1 MSERK
6 REAKGEQSPRDAVDW
21 FVDNESAPE
30 PDPSKLRQ
38 WEAWSASPKNRADYA
53 EIIRMREEARTLSA
67 PPRASRQELLA
78 DLADEAD
85 VASIIRPVPTAA
97 NQHIFGRFYWLP
109 VSRRL
114 VVRAASLALL
124 AFATT
129 WFFLFSDWASPM
141 KPERY
146 YVTVPGVRQE
156 FALPDGSR
164 ITLGGDTKLAVR
176 FAAHVRTIEL
186 DHGEAFFRVQHD
198 PQRPFVVHAAGG
210 TTTAVGTAFE
220 VRQYANRVQVWVREG
235 AVEVAPL
242 RKVAINDV
250 ASQAVAPVRVARGEE
265 MSYDAQ
271 GSSTTPRSADPSV
284 TAAWTEGHLVPL
296 IYHGR
301 PLAEVIEDIQP
312 YTRHRITIDPAA
324 ADFQYS
330 GIVKQEDVDAWIRDL
345 SAIYPVEVIDCRAF
359 NTSSDIRGCSDPE
372 GVFIWSLLSPHPD
385 GPQSAHR

>member
-1 MSERK
+1 MSEGR

-21 FVDNESAPE
+21 FVENESDPE
-30 PDPSKLRQ
+30 PDPVTLRR

-53 EIIRMREEARTLSA
+53 KIIRMREEARTLSA
-67 PPRASRQELLA
+67 PPTASRQELLA
-78 DLADEAD
+78 DIEDEAD
-85 VASIIRPVPTAA
+85 VATIVRLELAAA
-97 NQHIFGRFYWLP
+97 NQRVFGRSYRLP
-109 VSRRL
+109 ASRPP
-114 VVRAASLALL
+114 VVRAASFALL
-124 AFATT
+124 AFAAT
-129 WFFLFSDWASPM
+129 WFFLFSYWASPTRS
-141 KPERY
+141 ERF
-146 YVTVPGVRQE
+146 YVTAPGVRQE
-156 FALPDGSR
+156 LALPDGSR

-242 RKVAINDV
+242 KKVEIDDV
-250 ASQAVAPVRVARGEE
+250 ASQAVVPVRVARGEE
-265 MSYDAQ
+265 ITYDAQ
-271 GSSTTPRSADPSV
+271 GRATTPRPADPRV
-284 TAAWTEGHLVPL
+284 TAAWSEGHLVPL

-301 PLAEVIEDIQP
+301 PLPEVIEDIQP
-312 YTRHRITIDPAA
+312 YTRRRIMIDPAA

-359 NTSSDIRGCSDPE
+359 NARGDSRGCSDPE
-372 GVFIWSLLSPHPD
+372 GVFIRSRLSPHPD

>member
-1 MSERK
+1 MSEGRGD
-6 REAKGEQSPRDAVDW
+6 ATGGQSPRDAVDW
-21 FVDNESAPE
+21 FVENESDPE
-30 PDPSKLRQ
+30 LDPARLRQ
-38 WEAWSASPKNRADYA
+38 WEAWSASSKNRADYA
-53 EIIRMREEARTLSA
+53 EIIRMREEVRTLSA
-67 PPRASRQELLA
+67 PPTASRQELLA
-78 DLADEAD
+78 DVADEPGVTTIVRPEPAA
-85 VASIIRPVPTAA
+85 ASQRV
-97 NQHIFGRFYWLP
+97 FGRFYWLP
-109 VSRRL
+109 VSRRP
-114 VVRAASLALL
+114 VVAAASLALF

-129 WFFLFSDWASPM
+129 YFFLFSDWASPIR
-141 KPERY
+141 PERF
-146 YVTVPGVRQE
+146 YVTAPGVRQE

-176 FAAHVRTIEL
+176 FTARVRTIEL

-235 AVEVAPL
+235 VVEVAPL
-242 RKVAINDV
+242 SKVEIDDV
-250 ASQAVAPVRVARGEE
+250 ASQAVVPVRVARGEE
-265 MSYDAQ
+265 ITYDAR
-271 GSSTTPRSADPSV
+271 GRSTTPHPADPRV

-301 PLAEVIEDIQP
+301 PLPEVIEDIQS
-312 YTRHRITIDPAA
+312 YTRRRITIDPAA

-345 SAIYPVEVIDCRAF
+345 SAIYPVDVIDCRAF
-359 NTSSDIRGCSDPE
+359 NASGDIRGCSDSE
-372 GVFIWSLLSPHPD
+372 GVFIRSRLSPHLD

>member
-1 MSERK
+1 MSEGR
-6 REAKGEQSPRDAVDW
+6 REAKGKQSPRDAVDW
-21 FVDNESAPE
+21 FVENESGPE
-30 PDPSKLRQ
+30 PDTARLRR

-67 PPRASRQELLA
+67 PPMASRQELLA
-78 DLADEAD
+78 DIADEIG
-85 VASIIRPVPTAA
+85 VATPVRPEPAA
-97 NQHIFGRFYWLP
+97 ASQHVFGRFDWLP

-114 VVRAASLALL
+114 VVRAASLALV
-124 AFATT
+124 AFTVT

-141 KPERY
+141 RSERF
-146 YVTVPGVRQE
+146 YVTAPGVRQE
-156 FALPDGSR
+156 FALLDGSR

-242 RKVAINDV
+242 RKVEIDDV
-250 ASQAVAPVRVARGEE
+250 ASQAVVPVRVARGEE
-265 MSYDAQ
+265 ITYDAQ
-271 GSSTTPRSADPSV
+271 GRSTIPRPADPRV

-301 PLAEVIEDIQP
+301 PLRELIEDIQP
-312 YTRHRITIDPAA
+312 YTRRRITIDPAA
-324 ADFQYS
+324 ADFHYS

-345 SAIYPVEVIDCRAF
+345 SAIYPIDVIDCR
-359 NTSSDIRGCSDPE
+359 TLIGSGDIRGCSDPE
-372 GVFIWSLLSPHPD
+372 GVLIRSRLSLHPD